1 MSVKINSVSTSILS
15 PAASP
20 VATGAFESSLEARVA
35 LTPVEQT
42 LWQRLSASESAV
54 LEKPTDPHLTQ
65 YLDTVRDLLNQA
77 LKRHQAKSSTYWSPK
92 GRFRQ
97 MVHIVEVNR
106 ALDDLL
112 EDIKNRRPATQ
123 LAKRLD
129 IIRGLLVDLWI

>member
-1 MSVKINSVSTSILS
+1 MSVKVNAVSTSTVSSAGTAASHAVESRPETRLPLS
-15 PAASP
+15 PA
-20 VATGAFESSLEARVA
+20 
-35 LTPVEQT
+35 EQA
-42 LWQRLSASESAV
+42 LWQRLSASEVAV
-54 LEKPTDPHLTQ
+54 LETPTDPHLTQ

-112 EDIKNRRPATQ
+112 DDIRNQRPATQ

-129 IIRGLLVDLWI
+129 AIRGLLVDLWV

>member
-1 MSVKINSVSTSILS
+1 MSVNVNSVSTSTLS
-15 PAASP
+15 PAGGAASAA
-20 VATGAFESSLEARVA
+20 VAEPRRETRIPLS
-35 LTPVEQT
+35 PVEQT
-42 LWQRLSASESAV
+42 LWNRLSASESAV
-54 LEKPTDPHLTQ
+54 LETPTDPHLTQ

-112 EDIKNRRPATQ
+112 DDIKNRRPATQ

-129 IIRGLLVDLWI
+129 AIRGLLVDLWI

>member
-1 MSVKINSVSTSILS
+1 MSVKVNAVSTSTLS
-15 PAASP
+15 PAGAAASLAVDSRP
-20 VATGAFESSLEARVA
+20 ETRLPLSPA
-35 LTPVEQT
+35 EQA
-42 LWQRLSASESAV
+42 LWQRLSDSEVAV
-54 LEKPTDPHLTQ
+54 LETPTDPHLTQ
-65 YLDTVRDLLNQA
+65 YLDPVRDLLNQA

-112 EDIKNRRPATQ
+112 NDIRSQRPATQ

-129 IIRGLLVDLWI
+129 AIRGLLVDLWV